1 MIRSRLT
8 AGRSCHLPN
17 ANNVLFSNERKKQ
30 QQTLRDAGRLP
41 PGQSLTLKW
50 PVLHEGAAPS
60 FDPAKW
66 DLTVRGLVE
75 NPLRLTW
82 QEFKALPRT
91 RVQSDFHCVTSWSKF
106 DNEWEGVLFRVIAER
121 AKPTP
126 EARFVMVHGEGGYT
140 TNVPLG
146 DLMRDDVLLAD
157 THAPEPLTADHG
169 APLRL
174 VVPHLYAWKS
184 AKWLRGFEFMAEDRA
199 GFWEQV
205 GYHMY
210 GDPFREQRYRE

>member
-1 MIRSRLT
+1 
-8 AGRSCHLPN
+8 
-17 ANNVLFSNERKKQ
+17 VLFSDERKRQ
-30 QQTLRDAGRLP
+30 QQTLREAGRLP

-50 PVLHEGAAPS
+50 PVLHEGAPPS

-82 QEFKALPRT
+82 QEFKALPRA
-91 RVQSDFHCVTSWSKF
+91 RVKSDFHCVTSWSKF

-140 TNVPLG
+140 TNVPLA

-184 AKWLRGFEFMAEDRA
+184 AKWLRGFEFMAGDRA